1 MFNDNLKQV
10 YVSVAQYWKTYL
22 LVYLFTPSK
31 DCCDGERPLLSASA
45 TVGAFRNSPGDSS
58 FFERKHSIYMM
69 LFLKRKE
76 KHFLLNWTIE
86 SEGLFTTSTVCT
98 CNGAKNIGVSVSNLH

>member
-58 FFERKHSIYMM
+58 FFWKKAFHLYDI
-69 LFLKRKE
+69 FKKKRKTLFVE
-76 KHFLLNWTIE
+76 LDNWVR
-86 SEGLFTTSTVCT
+86 GPFYYKYC
-98 CNGAKNIGVSVSNLH
+98 LHM